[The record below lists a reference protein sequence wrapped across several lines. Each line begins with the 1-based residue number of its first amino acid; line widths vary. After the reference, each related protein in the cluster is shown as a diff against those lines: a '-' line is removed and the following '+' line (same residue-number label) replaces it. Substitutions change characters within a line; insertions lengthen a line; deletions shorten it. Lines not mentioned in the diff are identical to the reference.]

1 MSEDDSVYHCF
12 ISFSSKR
19 SLFETKQL
27 HVQSCIAAADIIIIF
42 WFFWCVIIFV
52 RLLFADSPLSLL
64 RSAAS
69 KRALLN
75 QLILSQSTAALAL
88 FVI

>member
-27 HVQSCIAAADIIIIF
+27 HVQSCIAAADIIII
-42 WFFWCVIIFV
+42 FWCVIIFV